1 MRRGML
7 SNSLYGII
15 LAAVSTLAG
24 ISEGLCDPV
33 VLTRPAMPEHV
44 HATYPEPQIPVF
56 VVGKQPTA
64 HLRHRQHG
72 HQHAV
77 SVRTTETIVVVENKR
92 QDQAILRYFKHA
104 NPNCDVIVK
113 PVYRG
118 KIAGIDQSV
127 VVASSVTEGCGG
139 GNLWSSGF
147 SVFTE
152 NKGHVRE
159 LPVPEWPTGQVQK
172 VAVRNNRIIVDWNR
186 YRETDAHC
194 CPSERHRTAYRI
206 HDGKVVIIW

>member
-1 MRRGML
+1 MGKIMRCEL
-7 SNSLYGII
+7 ASFQTACVGII
-15 LAAVSTLAG
+15 LTTVSTAAG

-33 VLTRPAMPEHV
+33 VLTRPAMPEQV

-56 VVGKQPTA
+56 VVGKQPVA
-64 HLRHRQHG
+64 HIKHSHHRLKHPLL
-72 HQHAV
+72 V
-77 SVRTTETIVVVENKR
+77 ERTETIVVVENKR

-104 NPNCDVIVK
+104 NPTCDVIVK

-118 KIAGIDQSV
+118 KIAGISQSV

-152 NKGHVRE
+152 SRGHVRE
-159 LPVPEWPTGQVQK
+159 LPVPDWPSPDCSGQEQPDC
-172 VAVRNNRIIVDWNR
+172 R
-186 YRETDAHC
+186 
-194 CPSERHRTAYRI
+194 
-206 HDGKVVIIW
+206 